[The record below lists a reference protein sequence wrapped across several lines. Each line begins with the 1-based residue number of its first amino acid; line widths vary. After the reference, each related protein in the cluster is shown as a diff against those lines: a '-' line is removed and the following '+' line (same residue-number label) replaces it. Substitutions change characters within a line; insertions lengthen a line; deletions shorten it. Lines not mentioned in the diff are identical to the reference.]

1 MTERFRIG
9 RLGALAVA
17 LVLILTAAACG
28 GDDDEGGDGGDGGG
42 GGDAAQ
48 GEYGEVKIVLSGAT
62 VEDKIP
68 QSGAWRFGPE
78 FGFADQDA
86 SDIQAIE
93 SHATASQLFLSGR
106 ADVMEGTFIVAAQLV
121 QEGQDVRAFCPEEID
136 TLEHLV
142 GVGIDDIAD
151 ITDPDI
157 RVGVDS
163 PGGLIN
169 YLMNHVFRAKGLTNE
184 DGEPLITDDLE
195 NVKILEDG
203 GLRLAALAQDEID
216 VGSLDLFE
224 QAQLEKQVGGTE
236 EDFALLS
243 VTAQDIEDAVG
254 SVFIAKKEWID
265 EDPDR
270 AAAFC
275 ATILKATRTL
285 ATDVDEYLEW
295 AEDVSALEFDEK
307 IQREVWAFSRENGVW
322 PYDGSIL
329 NPDTVATDLEVLVDS
344 GLLEEAALDL
354 EFEDIVDTGPSE
366 QATEMVGGPAD
377 DVSDLE

>member
-1 MTERFRIG
+1 MAERFRIG
-9 RLGALAVA
+9 KLGVLAVA
-17 LVLILTAAACG
+17 LILIITAAACG
-28 GDDDEGGDGGDGGG
+28 GDDDDGGDGGDD
-42 GGDAAQ
+42 GGDAAE
-48 GEYGEVKIVLSGAT
+48 GEYGEVKIVLSGAS

-68 QSGAWRFGPE
+68 QSGAWRFGPD
-78 FGFADQDA
+78 FGFADQDEG
-86 SDIQAIE
+86 DIQAIE

-142 GVGIDDIAD
+142 GIGIDDLAD

-184 DGEPLITDDLE
+184 DGDPLITDDLE

-203 GLRLAALAQDEID
+203 GLRLAALAQGEID

-224 QAQLEKQVGGTE
+224 QAQLEKQVGDE
-236 EDFALLS
+236 KDFNLLS
-243 VTAQDIEDAVG
+243 VTAQDIDDAVG

-275 ATILKATRTL
+275 AMILKATRTL
-285 ATDVDEYLEW
+285 AVDEDEYLEW
-295 AEDVSALEFDEK
+295 AEEVSALEFDEE
-307 IQREVWAFSRENGVW
+307 IQRDVWAFSRENGVW
-322 PYDGSIL
+322 PYDDSIL
-329 NPDTVATDLEVLVDS
+329 NPDTVAADLEVLVDS
-344 GLLEEAALDL
+344 GLLEEAVLDL
-354 EFEDIVDTGPSE
+354 EFEEIVDVGPAQ